1 MTNRLSPPN
10 GRANG
15 KVQPPVADDGTLA
28 NVQEREVPVK
38 ASNNI
43 KATPDHW
50 TTEQSMILRQSSVWS
65 RGVVWGIVGVT
76 VISLIWANVATME
89 EVIPATGQLKPLDTV
104 KEVQAPVNGVVK
116 TVLVK
121 DNERVRQGQ
130 PLVIMD
136 STTTVSDLE
145 SARKIKQATL
155 QENAFYYSV
164 LQEGISSNQLDLAIS
179 QLRLPWEIAALAK
192 NRTALVEENRLYQTL
207 LDGQSA
213 AVGQLT
219 PEQEARLR
227 MTRFELRS
235 RVIAAQMEIE
245 QLQKQLQQAQVQLD
259 SGQRQLIDDKK
270 IFADLNSRN
279 QKAIAEAEKS
289 LNIEKGILGSVTPL
303 LEEGALA
310 KLQVDKQQ
318 QSVNDRNQRMIEE
331 KINGSVEYDKQRQ
344 QIQTREAEIERLK
357 EEKKRIN
364 ALINQAK
371 ARLVNTGAVT
381 EKEVYDRIADNTK
394 RIADIDSQ
402 LTKIIVENKKK
413 INELNSQ
420 ISRSQVTLQYQ
431 AIKSPVNGTVFDL
444 KATPGYV
451 TPPNQTIPLLKIVP
465 DDYLVAEVDVTN
477 KDIGFVRSG
486 MKAEVRIDSFPYSEF
501 GEIKGKV
508 DTIGSDALPPDENH
522 RYYRFP
528 VKIKMD
534 HQYLKTEDRKILLQ
548 SGMSITANIK
558 VREKRTVM
566 SLFTELFTKKIES
579 LETVR

>member
-28 NVQEREVPVK
+28 DVQEREVPPK

-394 RIADIDSQ
+394 KIADIDSQ